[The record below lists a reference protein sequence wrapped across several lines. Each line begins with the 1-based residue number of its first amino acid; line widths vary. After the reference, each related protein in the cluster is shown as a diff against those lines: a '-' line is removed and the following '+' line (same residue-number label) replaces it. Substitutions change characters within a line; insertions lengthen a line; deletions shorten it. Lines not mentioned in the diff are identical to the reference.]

1 MGRAA
6 LSNLMSATAPDIDG
20 DGPTIPLDPL
30 DAVEDLAGVGWKR
43 NKAGREYI
51 VNPGRKGM
59 LFRQGDES
67 VGEAILRAGL
77 PDDPAPK
84 RKSKAGRHKPDPPPA
99 TDLRELEAMLAESF
113 KSPAVVCA
121 MAGDEWG
128 AHHFDM
134 AGPALARNLV
144 VASQHNPWLR
154 KKLEAASTGGDAAI
168 QLMSMAA
175 LGGAIIMYVGPP
187 VVHWFNLPVPDKA
200 REMFGIPDRRPA
212 EDAPRSPLAAAA

>member
-1 MGRAA
+1 
-6 LSNLMSATAPDIDG
+6 MSAIDVDG
-20 DGPTIPLDPL
+20 DGPAIPLDPL
-30 DAVEDLAGVGWKR
+30 DALEDVADVGWKT

-99 TDLRELEAMLAESF
+99 TSDLRELEAMLAEAF
-113 KSPAVVCA
+113 KSPAVICG
-121 MAGDEWG
+121 MAGDEW
-128 AHHFDM
+128 AANHFDL
-134 AGPALARNLV
+134 AGRALARNLV
-144 VASQHNPWLR
+144 VASQHNPYLR

-175 LGGAIIMYVGPP
+175 LGGAVIMYIGPP

-200 REMFGIPDRRPA
+200 REMFGIPDRRPEA
-212 EDAPRSPLAAAA
+212 DVSPLAAAA